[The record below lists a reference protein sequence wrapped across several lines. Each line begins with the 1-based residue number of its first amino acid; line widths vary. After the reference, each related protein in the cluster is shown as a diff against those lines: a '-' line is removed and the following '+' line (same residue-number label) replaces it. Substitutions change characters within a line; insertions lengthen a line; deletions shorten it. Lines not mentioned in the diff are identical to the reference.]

1 MLTFLVPDLV
11 PNPEILFGHQMGP
24 EQTLRHETWT
34 DRREISVRVSF
45 IFQQIQNM
53 TFFEPGHVKKKKN
66 APARNAPQQTP
77 YLGEKKPSNT
87 HIQNVHPI

>member
-1 MLTFLVPDLV
+1 
-11 PNPEILFGHQMGP
+11 MGP
-24 EQTLRHETWT
+24 EQTLRRETLT

-77 YLGEKKPSNT
+77 YLGEKKPSNN
-87 HIQNVHPI
+87 HIQNFHPI